1 MTDEFHKLKHSLY
14 KLALKERDRERARN
28 KRYKK
33 ELSELRAAHVNVLI
47 RISKLKDWCEM
58 VIEFGD
64 LTEDDKSIEM
74 ILKFCD
80 DIVKQADEN
89 EE

>member
-14 KLALKERDRERARN
+14 KLALKERDYERTRN

-47 RISKLKDWCEM
+47 RISKLKDDATSA
-58 VIEFGD
+58 IEFGD

-80 DIVKQADEN
+80 DIVKQAEEN

>member
-1 MTDEFHKLKHSLY
+1 MTDEFDKSKHSFY
-14 KLALKERDRERARN
+14 KLALKERDYERTRN
-28 KRYKK
+28 KRYEK

-47 RISKLKDWCEM
+47 RISKLKDD
-58 VIEFGD
+58 VTSAIEFGD
-64 LTEDDKSIEM
+64 LTEGDKSTEM

-80 DIVKQADEN
+80 DIVKLTQEN

>member
-1 MTDEFHKLKHSLY
+1 MTDEFDKLKHSLY
-14 KLALKERDRERARN
+14 KLALKERDYERTRN
-28 KRYKK
+28 KRYEK

-47 RISKLKDWCEM
+47 QISKLKDWCKM

-80 DIVKQADEN
+80 DIVKLTQEN